1 VTGLYV
7 AVATRAFRR
16 YSTYT
21 AATLAGIFTN
31 CVFGV
36 IICYVYKAVWD
47 EQPHAGGYDV
57 TDAVTYVW
65 LGQAMLMTVMVWGS
79 GGATADL
86 VSRIRS
92 GDVSIDLYRPVPIL
106 GWYAAQDLGRALY
119 HLLARGVAPTIVGAL
134 LFRIRFP
141 ESAGAWLAFAT
152 SIPLAVMVS
161 FGIRFIIA
169 STAFW
174 LLDAT
179 GPVNVGVFLATF
191 LTGLTVPLV
200 IFPGWTRDVVMVLP
214 WAAYIQIPADIW
226 LGQRAGWAAIGG
238 LALQAAWALVL
249 LGICQLVLRRA
260 TDKVVVQ
267 GG

>member
-1 VTGLYV
+1 VLALYL

-36 IICYVYKAVWD
+36 IICYVYLALWA
-47 EQPHAGGYDV
+47 EQPQAGGYTA

-65 LGQAMLMTVMVWGS
+65 LGQAMIMTVMVWG

-86 VSRIRS
+86 AERIRT
-92 GDVSIDLYRPVPIL
+92 GDVSIDLYRPVPLI
-106 GWYAAQDLGRALY
+106 GWYVAQDLGRSAY
-119 HLLARGVAPTIVGAL
+119 HLLARGVAPTFV
-134 LFRIRFP
+134 
-141 ESAGAWLAFAT
+141 GAWLFDIHFPDTPGAWLGFALA
-152 SIPLAVMVS
+152 IPIAVLVS
-161 FGIRFIIA
+161 FGIRFLVA

-179 GPVNVGVFLATF
+179 GPNTVAFLLASF
-191 LTGLTVPLV
+191 LSGLTVPLV
-200 IFPGWTRDVVMVLP
+200 IFPGWSREVVMALP
-214 WAAYIQIPADIW
+214 WATFLQVPADIW
-226 LGQRAGWAAIGG
+226 LGKRQGWEVVLSLAFGVAWAA
-238 LALQAAWALVL
+238 VL
-249 LGICQLVLRRA
+249 LGCCWLVLRRA
-260 TDKVVVQ
+260 TRKVVVQ